1 MVFLEVVEG
10 DEVYVSLYRSLDKE
24 ITKIEQY
31 PSSVTTLKTANIVLT
46 LIQEGLVHKKEVYQ
60 RRIYGSNVTILTFLK
75 ALLFKVPDWVKA
87 VGLCL
92 TLLMLYKFV
101 TAILSII
108 SLACIC
114 IFFISRSQRL
124 YVIFKHLFE
133 SYDANHQ
140 EERSLNV
147 SIRESIKESIY
158 EASQNISDA
167 YIKKKGCDS
176 ILARANIEVIRS
188 GKLFQYKTEDIEIIA
203 RN

>member
-1 MVFLEVVEG
+1 SNMLFLEVVRG
-10 DEVYVSLYRSLDKE
+10 DEVYESLYVSVDKE

-176 ILARANIEVIRS
+176 ILA
-188 GKLFQYKTEDIEIIA
+188 
-203 RN
+203 

>member
-1 MVFLEVVEG
+1 MLFYEVVEG
-10 DEVYVSLYRSLDKE
+10 DEVYESLYGSVDKE

-46 LIQEGLVHKKEVYQ
+46 LIQEGLVLKKEVYQ
-60 RRIYGSNVTILTFLK
+60 KRINGSNVTILTFLK
-75 ALLFKVPDWVKA
+75 ALLPKVPDWLKA
-87 VGLCL
+87 AGLCL

-108 SLACIC
+108 ALACIC
-114 IFFISRSQRL
+114 IFLTSRSHRL

-133 SYDANHQ
+133 HYGASHQ

-188 GKLFQYKTEDIEIIA
+188 GKLFQYKTEDIEIIC
-203 RN
+203 